1 MKFLHNYHEDTHIN
15 GMSSSIILIIKGY
28 FPYVLSRYI
37 AFRCLRLVQMESG
50 WVINTCDLEV
60 I

>member
-1 MKFLHNYHEDTHIN
+1 MKFLRNYHEDTHIN

-37 AFRCLRLVQMESG
+37 AGKTS
-50 WVINTCDLEV
+50 DA
-60 I
+60 